1 MSKVAS
7 FSRTAAAVVNETTER
22 TLAALRTR
30 FDAVRAQTLALID
43 GLSAED
49 CALQSMPDTSPTRW
63 HLAHTT
69 WFFEVFALERFEPGF
84 QPFHPAFRMLFNSYY
99 NGVGDKHLRAERG
112 LVSRPGLADVL
123 AYREN
128 VEARL
133 RRLLQAPP
141 VDAAAQ
147 LAFAEVIELGL
158 HHEQQHQEL
167 LLTDLKHLF
176 SRNPLLPAYRQG
188 WPPVPVNRSP
198 SGWLACPGGLIDAG
212 TSAGSFAFDNER
224 PQHRVYLEPFEL
236 SLRPV
241 SCGEVIAFIEDGGY
255 RRPELWLSAGW
266 DTVQQCGWEA
276 PLYWQ
281 SQPGGFRSGG
291 SNSRR
296 WQTFTLRGVVDISPE
311 APAVHLSH
319 YEADA
324 IARWLGAR
332 LPTEF
337 EWEQVAKQVA
347 VEGNL
352 LESELYHPAEALAA
366 PRPGLP
372 IQMFGD
378 VWEWTQ
384 SAYLPYPGYR
394 TADGAIGEYNG
405 KFMSQ
410 QMVLRGGS
418 CATPR
423 SHLRATYRNFFPPQA
438 RWQFSGAR
446 LARDL
451 R

>member
-1 MSKVAS
+1 M
-7 FSRTAAAVVNETTER
+7 
-22 TLAALRTR
+22 RTR
-30 FDAVRAQTLALID
+30 FDAVRAQSLALID

-49 CALQSMPDTSPTRW
+49 CALQSMPDTSPVRW

-84 QPFHPAFRMLFNSYY
+84 QSFHPAFRMLFNSYY

-112 LVSRPGLADVL
+112 LVSRPGLTEVL

-133 RRLLQAPP
+133 RTLLQAPP
-141 VDAAAQ
+141 GGEGDRA
-147 LAFAEVIELGL
+147 AFAEVIELGL
-158 HHEQQHQEL
+158 NHEQQHQEL

-188 WPPVPVNRSP
+188 WPSVPVNRSP
-198 SGWLACPGGLIDAG
+198 SGWLACPGGLVDAG

-236 SLRPV
+236 ALRPV

-255 RRPELWLSAGW
+255 RRAELWLSAGW
-266 DTVQQCGWEA
+266 DTVQQHGWEA

-281 SQPGGFRSGG
+281 SHSGG
-291 SNSRR
+291 ARSSSSKGRH
-296 WQTFTLRGVVDISPE
+296 WETFTLRGVVDISPE

-337 EWEQVAKQVA
+337 EWEHVARQVA

-352 LESELYHPAEALAA
+352 LESRLFHPAVALAT
-366 PRPGLP
+366 PRPGQP
-372 IQMFGD
+372 TQMFGD

-394 TADGAIGEYNG
+394 PAAGAIGEYNG